1 MNIPTTNLSKAALLM
16 LCIVITSLVSWEY
29 MWRHKGYNRGY
40 NDDEGLWRK
49 NRLKVYDP
57 QNEATVFIGSSRI
70 KFDLD
75 IPTWEKAT
83 GEKAVQ
89 LALHGSNPRP
99 ALVDLGNDENFKGK
113 LVIDIT
119 EGLFFGGRPEVSMN
133 KRVQYLKDA
142 TPAQKAGDQINFALE
157 HQFTFL
163 DKDLFS
169 LNAMLTDLRIPNRK
183 GVRGDVIFPPKFSYV
198 TFDRQEVMTDAFA
211 KDTAMQRWQT
221 DIWTMFG
228 ALSDEPGAG
237 GDTLQKIFD
246 EVKIAVAKII
256 ARGGKVVFVRT
267 PSSGGY
273 WAHEPIQFPR
283 EKYYDKLLSTTGCKG
298 IHFKDYPDM
307 ANLICPEWSHLTKED
322 AILYTQALI
331 KALQQQHWFTNT
343 K

>member
-1 MNIPTTNLSKAALLM
+1 MTMPTASLSKAALLM

-49 NRLKVYDP
+49 NRLKVYAP

-75 IPTWEKAT
+75 IPTWEKNT

-99 ALVDLGNDENFKGK
+99 ALVDLGNDSNFKGK

-119 EGLFFGGRPEVSMN
+119 EGLFFGTRPEIAMN
-133 KRVQYLKDA
+133 KRVKYLKDA
-142 TPAQKAGDQINFALE
+142 TPAQKTGDQINFALE

-169 LNAMLTDLRIPNRK
+169 LNAMLIDLRIPDRK
-183 GVRGDVIFPPKFSYV
+183 GVRGDVIFPPRFTYV
-198 TFDRQEVMTDAFA
+198 TFDRQEVITDTFA

-228 ALSDEPGAG
+228 ALSDEPGPG

-246 EVKIAVAKII
+246 EVQTSVAKII
-256 ARGGKVVFVRT
+256 ARGGKVIFVRT

-322 AILYTQALI
+322 AILYTHALI
-331 KALQQQHWFTNT
+331 KALQQQQWFTNT

>member
-1 MNIPTTNLSKAALLM
+1 MPTVNLSKAALLM
-16 LCIVITSLVSWEY
+16 LFVVVVSLVSWEY

-49 NRLKVYDP
+49 NRLKAYEP
-57 QNEATVFIGSSRI
+57 QDKATVVIGSSRI

-83 GEKAVQ
+83 GEKVVQ

-99 ALVDLGNDENFKGK
+99 ALVNLAEDENFKGK
-113 LVIDIT
+113 LIIDVT
-119 EGLFFGGRPEVSMN
+119 EGLFFGTWEEVGMN
-133 KRVQYLKDA
+133 KRIKYWKNV
-142 TPAQKAGDQINFALE
+142 TPAQKAGDRINFALE
-157 HQFTFL
+157 SEFTFL

-169 LNAMLTDLRIPNRK
+169 LNAMLIDLRIPDRK
-183 GVRGDVIFPPKFSYV
+183 GVRGEVIFPPKFSYV
-198 TFDRQEVMTDAFA
+198 TFDRQEVMTDTFA

-228 ALSDEPGAG
+228 ALSDEPGVG
-237 GDTLQKIFD
+237 GDTLQKVFE
-246 EVKIAVAKII
+246 EVKTSVEKIK
-256 ARGGKVVFVRT
+256 ARGGKVIFVRT

-283 EKYYDKLLSTTGCKG
+283 EKYYDKLLSITGCKG

-307 ANLICPEWSHLTKED
+307 ANFICPEWSHLNKEQSV
-322 AILYTQALI
+322 AYTQALV
-331 KALQQQHWFTNT
+331 KVLENENWFITS

>member
-1 MNIPTTNLSKAALLM
+1 MPTANLTKAALLM
-16 LCIVITSLVSWEY
+16 LCIVVVSLISWEY
-29 MWRHKGYNRGY
+29 MWRHKGYDRGF
-40 NDDEGLWRK
+40 NDDVGLWRK
-49 NRLKVYDP
+49 NRLKVYQP

-75 IPTWEKAT
+75 IPTWEKTT

-119 EGLFFGGRPEVSMN
+119 EGLFFGPRPEIEMN
-133 KRVQYLKDA
+133 QRVQYGQEA
-142 TPAQKAGDQINFALE
+142 SPAQKAGDQISFALE

-163 DKDLFS
+163 QKDLFS

-183 GVRGDVIFPPKFSYV
+183 GVRGDIIFPPKFSYV
-198 TFDRQEVMTDAFA
+198 TFDRQEILTDTFV
-211 KDTAMQRWQT
+211 KDSAMLRWQT

-237 GDTLQKIFD
+237 GDTLQKILE
-246 EVKIAVAKII
+246 EVKTAVAKII
-256 ARGGKVVFVRT
+256 ARGGKVIFVRT

-273 WAHEPIQFPR
+273 WAHEPIQYPR
-283 EKYYDKLLSTTGCKG
+283 EKYYDQLLRATGCKG
-298 IHFKDYPDM
+298 IHFQDYPDM
-307 ANLICPEWSHLTKED
+307 ANFICPEWSHLTKED
-322 AILYTQALI
+322 AVEYTQALI
-331 KALQQQHWFTNT
+331 KALQQQNWFSNPR
-343 K
+343 

>member
-1 MNIPTTNLSKAALLM
+1 MPTANLSKAAVLM
-16 LCIVITSLVSWEY
+16 LCIVVVSLIAWEY
-29 MWRHKGYNRGY
+29 SWRHKGYNRGY
-40 NDDEGLWRK
+40 NDDEGLWMK
-49 NRLKVYDP
+49 NRAKVYQP

-75 IPTWEKAT
+75 IPTWEKTT

-119 EGLFFGGRPEVSMN
+119 EGLFFGTREERNMN
-133 KRVQYLKDA
+133 KRVSYYKEA
-142 TPAQKAGDQINFALE
+142 TPAQRAGDKINFALE
-157 HQFTFL
+157 SQFTFL

-198 TFDRQEVMTDAFA
+198 TFDRQEIITDTFA

-228 ALSDEPGAG
+228 ALSNEPGVG
-237 GDTLQKIFD
+237 GDTLQKILD
-246 EVKIAVAKII
+246 EVKVAVGKII
-256 ARGGKVVFVRT
+256 ARGGKVIFVRT

-273 WAHEPIQFPR
+273 WEHEPIQFPR
-283 EKYYDKLLSTTGCKG
+283 EKYYDRLLSTTGCKG

-307 ANLICPEWSHLTKED
+307 ANFICPEWSHLTRED
-322 AILYTQALI
+322 AVLYTQALI
-331 KALQQQHWFTNT
+331 KALQQQNWFSHS

>member
-1 MNIPTTNLSKAALLM
+1 MPTTSLSKSALLM
-16 LCIVITSLVSWEY
+16 LFIVALSLISWEY
-29 MWRHKGYNRGY
+29 MWRFKGYHRGY
-40 NDDEGLWRK
+40 NDDEGLWMN
-49 NRLKVYDP
+49 NRAKVYKPKDK
-57 QNEATVFIGSSRI
+57 ATVFIGSSRI

-75 IPTWEKAT
+75 IPTWEKIT
-83 GEKAVQ
+83 GEKVVQ

-99 ALVDLGNDENFKGK
+99 ALVNLGNDENFKGK
-113 LVIDIT
+113 LVIDVT
-119 EGLFFGGRPEVSMN
+119 EGLFFGTWEEMGLN
-133 KRVQYLKDA
+133 KRIKYLKEA
-142 TPAQKAGDQINFALE
+142 TPANKVSDKISFALE
-157 HQFTFL
+157 SQFTFL

-198 TFDRQEVMTDAFA
+198 TFDRQEIMSDTFA

-228 ALSDEPGAG
+228 ALSNDPGVG

-246 EVKIAVAKII
+246 EVKTSVSKIT
-256 ARGGKVVFVRT
+256 ARGGRVIFTRT

-273 WAHEPIQFPR
+273 WEHEPIQFPR
-283 EKYYDKLLSTTGCKG
+283 QQYYDKLLSITSCKG

-307 ANLICPEWSHLTKED
+307 ENLICPEWSHLNRED
-322 AILYTQALI
+322 AVLYTQALI
-331 KALQQQHWFTNT
+331 KVLEKENWFTHT

>member
-1 MNIPTTNLSKAALLM
+1 MPTANLTKAALLM
-16 LCIVITSLVSWEY
+16 LCIVIASLVCWEY
-29 MWRHKGYNRGY
+29 MWRHKGYDRGY

-49 NRLKVYDP
+49 NRLKVYEPMDK
-57 QNEATVFIGSSRI
+57 ATVFIGSSRI

-75 IPTWEKAT
+75 IPTWEKTT
-83 GEKAVQ
+83 GEKVVQ

-113 LVIDIT
+113 LIIDVT
-119 EGLFFGGRPEVSMN
+119 EGLFFGTWPEVGMN
-133 KRVQYLKDA
+133 KRVKYFKEA
-142 TPAQKAGDQINFALE
+142 TPAQKASDKAGFALE
-157 HQFTFL
+157 SQFTFL

-169 LNAMLTDLRIPNRK
+169 LNAMLIDLRIPDRK
-183 GVRGDVIFPPKFSYV
+183 GVRGEVIFPPKFSYV
-198 TFDRQEVMTDAFA
+198 TFDRQEVMTDTFA

-228 ALSDEPGAG
+228 ALRDDPGPG

-246 EVKIAVAKII
+246 EVRTSVAKIT
-256 ARGGKVVFVRT
+256 ARGGKVIFVRT

-273 WAHEPIQFPR
+273 WDHEPIKFPR
-283 EKYYDKLLSTTGCKG
+283 EKYFDKLLGITGCKG

-307 ANLICPEWSHLTKED
+307 ANFICPEWSHLNKEQGV
-322 AILYTQALI
+322 LYTHALI
-331 KALQQQHWFTNT
+331 KALQKEHWFAQS